1 MYLNIFDVFQGA
13 KVQELLF
20 AAVTFPK
27 PYNEI
32 SNNG

>member
-13 KVQELLF
+13 KARELF

-27 PYNEI
+27 PYNETI
-32 SNNG
+32 NNG